1 MTATHTQSVAKEAR
15 TRQVDLSDLVRE
27 YADELPKTGWLTR
40 LNLVRPR
47 ENQQCLP
54 NVTRIT
60 KRVVDV
66 IVASLLLVLMSPVLL
81 VCVLLV
87 KLTSP
92 GPAIYLQTRVGL
104 NLRKKAGRDR
114 RQRRDLPDGAEERR
128 STGESCPTT
137 AGRSRCTSFA
147 QCELMQN
154 SQGAVCSEK
163 RPSCDR
169 HWSISST
176 NSD

>member
-66 IVASLLLVLMSPVLL
+66 IVASLLLVLMSPCCWCVSCLSNSLL
-81 VCVLLV
+81 QDRLFTH
-87 KLTSP
+87 KL
-92 GPAIYLQTRVGL
+92 
-104 NLRKKAGRDR
+104 
-114 RQRRDLPDGAEERR
+114 
-128 STGESCPTT
+128 
-137 AGRSRCTSFA
+137 
-147 QCELMQN
+147 EL
-154 SQGAVCSEK
+154 G
-163 RPSCDR
+163 
-169 HWSISST
+169 
-176 NSD
+176 